1 MPTKQTNRAVTVA
14 RISGGPGQDKE
25 LSHGGQDNIMFAYC
39 RKKGLD
45 KIRSFYEV
53 ASGLDA
59 DKRPDFLEVI
69 DFVLD
74 PKNRISHVVFY
85 DLSRFSRSKAD
96 PQTYLKL
103 LDGHDITIHSA
114 SDETNSDD
122 DNELLWDVSFIF
134 NYELSKTIS
143 RLTIRGHS
151 DSVRMGNDISPVV
164 TYGYEKYYVKEGGKL
179 RPRWRPHPEHSKI
192 VLLAFTMR
200 VGKNMPM
207 AICNHLN
214 AQGIPAPRGGLWGTG
229 TMINMLRNI
238 TYLGYSQVGKKSTSA
253 FPRHRRQR
261 ELVQNPNAHPAIVP
275 EELFNRVQEL
285 MPKKPRA
292 QREPP
297 RSHASPNP
305 ISDRVKCSNQGHKL
319 ANMVVA
325 NSKNG
330 RKKLTCA
337 VKKRS
342 GVVYCDNPDV
352 ELDDFLTTLGA
363 SLKGR
368 LSEPSIIQE
377 QLDTIARNAGEH
389 IAHEK
394 TRQEN
399 IAKRLKEIEHE
410 KTNVMAAL
418 RTATE
423 SFPEN
428 VQDFNQ
434 ALGSLNKEKE
444 QLTLQQR
451 EMDKETQELIA
462 FLTDPDGLRES
473 IQELGDEIDPEDL
486 EITSKFLKTIINR
499 VDIYGEE
506 ATMYYTM
513 PLAKTV
519 ETEKGHRA
527 SATIERGG
535 PEILLE
541 QRAPAGAGMT
551 RRPLSKSSPS
561 SGIPRRCGDDPSSRL
576 AKRRACGDTPQVRG

>member
-1 MPTKQTNRAVTVA
+1 MPREMTNRAVTVA

-25 LSHGGQDNIMFAYC
+25 LSHGGQDNTMFAYC
-39 RKKGLD
+39 GKKSLD
-45 KIRSFYEV
+45 TIRSFYEV

-59 DKRPDFLEVI
+59 NKRPDFLEVI
-69 DFVLD
+69 DFVLN
-74 PKNRISHVVFY
+74 PENRISHVVFY

-96 PQTYLKL
+96 PHMYLKL
-103 LDGHDITIHSA
+103 LHDNDIIIHSA

-122 DNELLWDVSFIF
+122 DNELLWDVSFLF
-134 NYELSKTIS
+134 NHEFSKTIS
-143 RLTIRGHS
+143 KLTIRGQS
-151 DSVRMGNDISPVV
+151 DSVRMGNDISSVV
-164 TYGYEKYYVKEGGKL
+164 TYGYEKYYVEQGGKL
-179 RPRWRPHPEHSKI
+179 RPRWRINPEQAKV
-192 VLLAFTMR
+192 VLLAYRMR
-200 VGKNMPM
+200 VRKNMPM

-214 AQGIPAPRGGLWGTG
+214 AQGIPAPRGGLWNTG

-275 EELFNRVQEL
+275 KKLFNRVQEL

-305 ISDRVKCSNQGHKL
+305 ISDRVKCANQGHKL

-330 RKKLTCA
+330 RKKLKCA

-342 GVVYCDNPDV
+342 GVAYCDNPDV
-352 ELDDFLTTLGA
+352 ELDDFLTTVGA

-377 QLDTIARNAGEH
+377 QLDTIASNTGEH

-394 TRQEN
+394 TRQET

-434 ALGSLNKEKE
+434 TLGSLNKEKE
-444 QLTLQQR
+444 QLARQQR
-451 EMDKETQELIA
+451 EMDQETQELIA

-486 EITSKFLKTIINR
+486 ELTSKFLKSFINR

-506 ATMYYTM
+506 ATMYYAM

-519 ETEKGHRA
+519 ETKNGHRA

-535 PEILLE
+535 PQILLE
-541 QRAPAGAGMT
+541 QRAPAHAGIDRSRCNQPQLTHRLPRT
-551 RRPLSKSSPS
+551 RGDRPAAHDASKCD
-561 SGIPRRCGDDPSSRL
+561 G
-576 AKRRACGDTPQVRG
+576 

>member
-1 MPTKQTNRAVTVA
+1 MPREMTNRAVTVA

-25 LSHGGQDNIMFAYC
+25 LSHGGQDNTMFAYC
-39 RKKGLD
+39 GKKSLD
-45 KIRSFYEV
+45 TIRSFYEV

-59 DKRPDFLEVI
+59 NKRPDFLEVI
-69 DFVLD
+69 DFVLN
-74 PKNRISHVVFY
+74 PENRISHVVFY

-96 PQTYLKL
+96 PHMYLKL
-103 LDGHDITIHSA
+103 LHDNDIIIHSA

-122 DNELLWDVSFIF
+122 DNELLWDVSFLF
-134 NYELSKTIS
+134 NHEFSKTIS
-143 RLTIRGHS
+143 KLTIRGQS
-151 DSVRMGNDISPVV
+151 DSVRMGNDISSVV
-164 TYGYEKYYVKEGGKL
+164 TYGYEKYYVEQGGKL
-179 RPRWRPHPEHSKI
+179 RPRWRINPEQAKV
-192 VLLAFTMR
+192 VLLAYRMR
-200 VGKNMPM
+200 VRKNMPM

-214 AQGIPAPRGGLWGTG
+214 AQGIPAPRGGLWNTG

-275 EELFNRVQEL
+275 KKLFNRVQEL

-330 RKKLTCA
+330 RKKLKCA

-342 GVVYCDNPDV
+342 GVAYCDNPDV
-352 ELDDFLTTLGA
+352 ELDDFLTTVGA

-377 QLDTIARNAGEH
+377 QLDTIASNTGEH

-394 TRQEN
+394 TRQET

-434 ALGSLNKEKE
+434 TLGSLNKEKE
-444 QLTLQQR
+444 QLARQQR
-451 EMDKETQELIA
+451 EMDQETQELIA

-486 EITSKFLKTIINR
+486 ELTSKFLKSFINR

-506 ATMYYTM
+506 ATMYYAM

-519 ETEKGHRA
+519 ETKNGHRA

-541 QRAPAGAGMT
+541 QRAP
-551 RRPLSKSSPS
+551 SK
-561 SGIPRRCGDDPSSRL
+561 
-576 AKRRACGDTPQVRG
+576 